1 VAFWSSQTLGDR
13 LGDLIEPARP
23 ETIDCNAVTLHVG
36 REVYVTPSLEL
47 TAPGTHTKTQLAEGA
62 PFAIPAGQFAFLLTE
77 EIVRVPVDAMAFISM
92 KARVK
97 FRGLVNVSGF
107 HVDPGWTGP
116 LIFAVFNAGPS
127 TVHLQRGMPLFLI
140 WFADLDAASIKGKT
154 SPGPSVIPPDLIN
167 NITGEL
173 NSFQSL
179 DKKMREEDRKLSDRI
194 HSVEKTQARI
204 LATATVL
211 GALLLG
217 VLGYTLR
224 GVVSDWLPPRPQ
236 VQMAPSPPPLPSR

>member
-1 VAFWSSQTLGDR
+1 M
-13 LGDLIEPARP
+13 
-23 ETIDCNAVTLHVG
+23 
-36 REVYVTPSLEL
+36 
-47 TAPGTHTKTQLAEGA
+47 
-62 PFAIPAGQFAFLLTE
+62 
-77 EIVRVPVDAMAFISM
+77 PVDAMAFISM
-92 KARVK
+92 KSRVK

-140 WFADLDAASIKGKT
+140 WFADLDAASVKSKT

-224 GVVSDWLPPRPQ
+224 GVVSDWLAQQPS
-236 VQMAPSPPPLPSR
+236 VHVVPSPPPAPSG